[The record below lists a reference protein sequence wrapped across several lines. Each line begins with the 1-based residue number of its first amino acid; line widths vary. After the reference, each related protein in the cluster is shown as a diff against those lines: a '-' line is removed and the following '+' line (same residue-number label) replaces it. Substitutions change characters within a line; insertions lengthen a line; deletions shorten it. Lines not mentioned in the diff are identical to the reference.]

1 MQNDAVSWLYTE
13 VPKTFAPTKATFMM
27 ALNKVGQEFI
37 DFILFINIVNHNSY
51 WILFLF
57 RSY

>member
-37 DFILFINIVNHNSY
+37 DFILFY
-51 WILFLF
+51 L
-57 RSY
+57 